1 MRSYTYQLLLLTT
14 VTVVSLLA
22 SSDGSNFNAGDAM
35 QSLMNFPPGGQ
46 SQWGEPALVGFDSK
60 DSIIKGLG
68 EDDTDNS
75 NKAWTELQFQ
85 PPPLLAE
92 SNNNDDDDHGCSS
105 SSRGNKK
112 RIRRGNTDYCS
123 PINAPPLHFLGPSS
137 QQEEDPPQSGSSKKA
152 AEGSPTEPGQQSN
165 PNPQSDGENL
175 PAPPSTGGENNCPP
189 RYRIPIC
196 ATTRLEPDPTQ
207 QGGWRREPWDE
218 PAASEVLFQ
227 QDYCRIC
234 S

>member
-1 MRSYTYQLLLLTT
+1 MRSYTYQILLLTT

-22 SSDGSNFNAGDAM
+22 SSDGSNSNAGDAI

-60 DSIIKGLG
+60 DAMIKGLG
-68 EDDTDNS
+68 EDDADNS
-75 NKAWTELQFQ
+75 KNAWTELQFQ

-92 SNNNDDDDHGCSS
+92 SNNNDDDHGCSS
-105 SSRGNKK
+105 SSRANKK

-137 QQEEDPPQSGSSKKA
+137 QQEDPQTGSSKKA

-175 PAPPSTGGENNCPP
+175 LAPPSTSSEENNCPP

-207 QGGWRREPWDE
+207 PGGWRREPWDE
-218 PAASEVLFQ
+218 SAASEVLFQ